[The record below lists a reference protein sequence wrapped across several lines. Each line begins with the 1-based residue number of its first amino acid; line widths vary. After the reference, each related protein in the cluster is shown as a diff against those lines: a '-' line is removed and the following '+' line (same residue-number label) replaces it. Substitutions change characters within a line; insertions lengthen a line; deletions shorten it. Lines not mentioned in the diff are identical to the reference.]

1 MTPHRTT
8 LHVLLLLQQAATPQA
23 AEALIADLAD
33 PLLRRQARR
42 EWQRLHETQVT
53 RIEMA

>member
-1 MTPHRTT
+1 MTHRTT

>member
-1 MTPHRTT
+1 MNRTV
-8 LHVLLLLQQAATPQA
+8 LHILLLLQQAATPQA
-23 AEALIADLAD
+23 AEALIAELAD

-42 EWQRLHETQVT
+42 EWQRLHETTVT